1 MPSRRRPAAATALV
15 VLALVAACG
24 PRSTPTH
31 RDLRGARL
39 EVLGSW
45 SNVEQARFT
54 AVLTAFARS
63 TGASVR
69 YTHAPDYLPTVL
81 DERLARRDPPDLAVL
96 PQPGVL
102 VRYARAGDLV
112 ALDAATAR
120 VVRQRYSSV
129 WRSLATVHGRQYGV
143 WFKAADKSLIWYDV
157 ASFERAG
164 VVPPTDLAGLLRVV
178 RTLYRDGTTP
188 WSIGAGAG
196 DGWTLTD
203 VFENLYLR
211 QAGPALYDRLT
222 AHTIPWTD
230 PSVTRA
236 LELMR
241 RLLAPQFLLGG
252 VPGSLRRGFEDSVI
266 SAFTRPA
273 RAAMVS
279 EGDFVAAVVTT
290 RTRDRLTSDVDTF
303 TFPGSYRGL
312 PVVVGGGDVVV
323 QMRASA
329 AGRQLMRYLASPEA
343 AAVWARAGGFVSA
356 NLDLDLAVYP
366 DPISRAVA
374 RSLVEAGDGFR
385 FDLSDQQPAQFGAAP
400 TSGMQGALRR
410 FLAGLDVTRT
420 QQLLEAAASAAEG
433 K

>member
-24 PRSTPTH
+24 PRSTPPR

-69 YTHAPDYLPTVL
+69 YTRAPDYLPTVL

-143 WFKAADKSLIWYDV
+143 WFKAADKSLVWYDV

-164 VVPPTDLAGLLRVV
+164 VVPPTDLTGLLRVV
-178 RTLYRDGTTP
+178 RTLYRDGMTP

-241 RLLAPQFLLGG
+241 RLLAPPFLLGG

-343 AAVWARAGGFVSA
+343 AAVWARAGGFVSP

-410 FLAGLDVTRT
+410 FLAGLDVPRT